1 MAVAPAG
8 AGANKPAAS
17 DGKGRSLIWIQGLAC
32 GVLAALV
39 PSLALMVAVL
49 LGPGLLALALD
60 HESGKPVA
68 RAIILAGLAACVR
81 PVTALWSMGHGWDIS
96 MALIS
101 DIGTVGT
108 AWSAAAAAWLLTEIV
123 PIGVRIILEGA
134 SIARAAQLRSA
145 RAKLQEEWGLPP
157 PDYDAD

>member
-1 MAVAPAG
+1 MAVAPASN
-8 AGANKPAAS
+8 AVTKAARPN
-17 DGKGRSLIWIQGLAC
+17 GKGHSLIWIQGLAC

-49 LGPGLLALALD
+49 LGPGLIALALD
-60 HESGKPVA
+60 HEPSKPVA
-68 RAIILAGLAACVR
+68 RAIVMAGLAACVR
-81 PVTALWSMGHGWDIS
+81 PVSALWSSGHGWDIS

-108 AWSAAAAAWLLTEIV
+108 AWSAAAAAWLLAEIA
-123 PIGVRIILEGA
+123 PIGVRVILEGA
-134 SIARAAQLRSA
+134 AIARTAQLRSA

-157 PDYDAD
+157 EGEAG